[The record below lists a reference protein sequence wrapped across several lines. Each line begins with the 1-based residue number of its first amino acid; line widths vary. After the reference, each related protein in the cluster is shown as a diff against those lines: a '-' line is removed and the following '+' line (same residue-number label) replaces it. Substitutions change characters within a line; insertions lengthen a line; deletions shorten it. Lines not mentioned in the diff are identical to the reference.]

1 MDVHITLSD
10 SGLAMG
16 VYDQLRAAIL
26 DGRLQPGA
34 ALPATRELAARLG
47 VSRNTVTGAYQRLNA
62 EGFVVG
68 RVGAGTFVSD
78 DIPARRAR
86 RAPAGLVVEP
96 RSRSVEP
103 AADDVVLDVRH
114 DFRIGVPDAKLF
126 PWDDWRR
133 SS

>member
-1 MDVHITLSD
+1 
-10 SGLAMG
+10 MG

-34 ALPATRELAARLG
+34 ALPASRELAARLG
-47 VSRNTVTGAYQRLNA
+47 VSRNTITGAYQRLHA

-78 DIPARRAR
+78 GIPAKRVR
-86 RAPAGLVVEP
+86 RAPAGLVLEP
-96 RSRSVEP
+96 RAFWREP
-103 AADDVVLDVRH
+103 AVRDVVDDIRH
-114 DFRIGVPDAKLF
+114 DFRIGLPDAKLF

-133 SS
+133 SEARQLR